1 MLSQTDLTSINKK
14 INSIKNKTWMNKYL
28 NVKGLLVALLLTT
41 EYGDGLYPL

>member
-28 NVKGLLVALLLTT
+28 NVKGLLVTT